1 MLFRSIARLGLTLG
15 AYAVPSWRDL
25 APDSDFLRS
34 LQRQAL
40 PASVRHHVFFGY
52 REDGADFDS
61 DGVISVA
68 SQREQHIAARAA
80 RVHGFRTDHSDILD
94 SANVFKSFAAALAG
108 FD

>member
-1 MLFRSIARLGLTLG
+1 
-15 AYAVPSWRDL
+15 
-25 APDSDFLRS
+25 
-34 LQRQAL
+34 
-40 PASVRHHVFFGY
+40 VFFGY

-68 SQREQHIAARAA
+68 SQREQHIAAGAA